1 MVWSG
6 VLSWGGV
13 CEGGSYFFLFLSP
26 TLQSKT
32 AEKRVLKEGGL
43 GTAVRSLPV
52 LYSNSHWWAGS
63 RKEG

>member
-13 CEGGSYFFLFLSP
+13 CEGGSCFLFFLSP

-32 AEKRVLKEGGL
+32 AEKRVLKIRRAGDCCQITACSVFQQSLVGL
-43 GTAVRSLPV
+43 KS
-52 LYSNSHWWAGS
+52 
-63 RKEG
+63 